1 MATAI
6 KKTQQSQ
13 GIENGQVR
21 EVKSGPFSWDCQGR
35 LPWKA
40 GARAGTIM
48 MTRSQ
53 SFRDLRGKESQEAA
67 TAGAKALSQDCDSLV
82 TLEFQK
88 CQLSWSILS
97 NGKNG
102 NYPKAQGLMG
112 QNKVC
117 ARHYTKYGAVVKK
130 WE

>member
-1 MATAI
+1 
-6 KKTQQSQ
+6 
-13 GIENGQVR
+13 
-21 EVKSGPFSWDCQGR
+21 
-35 LPWKA
+35 
-40 GARAGTIM
+40 

-53 SFRDLRGKESQEAA
+53 SFRDLRSKVSQEAV
-67 TAGAKALSQDCDSLV
+67 TAGAKVLSQDCNSLV

-102 NYPKAQGLMG
+102 NYLKVQGLMG

-117 ARHYTKYGAVVKK
+117 ARHYTRCCGAVVNKG
-130 WE
+130 E

>member
-1 MATAI
+1 
-6 KKTQQSQ
+6 
-13 GIENGQVR
+13 
-21 EVKSGPFSWDCQGR
+21 
-35 LPWKA
+35 
-40 GARAGTIM
+40 M

-102 NYPKAQGLMG
+102 NYQ
-112 QNKVC
+112 
-117 ARHYTKYGAVVKK
+117 RHRVLWAKIRSVPGTILNMVQ
-130 WE
+130 W